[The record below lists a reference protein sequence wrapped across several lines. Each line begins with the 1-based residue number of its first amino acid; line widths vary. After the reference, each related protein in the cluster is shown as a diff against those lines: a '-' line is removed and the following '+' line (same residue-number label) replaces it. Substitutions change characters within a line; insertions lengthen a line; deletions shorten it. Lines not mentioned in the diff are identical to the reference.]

1 MNMNFGKKISLSQK
15 IGTEGETEVKL
26 WLSKSCHI
34 TANKLENDF
43 GIDFVGQWHGDV
55 ADKPNTWWVSPQP
68 ISIAV
73 RATTNEKGKIRIDK
87 ADAKVLLDNP
97 CIFLV
102 IPHFEIEPHKI
113 YAKFIDR
120 QFIDELNLFIDGNK
134 KQKTISIKNCLSD
147 IEDINKQI
155 SLLLSPAYAKKIE
168 MHKIKIGLLK
178 ISSTGQITINH
189 RDGDSYA
196 FIETDNFNEFFS
208 ETDAKLRHD
217 AIWGGL
223 KYHKKYM
230 SKFNS
235 SRKFKRQFVDY
246 LHSLPVTKAILLGN
260 DEMYKERGTFT
271 CSINS
276 SLGKASCQFQLRVSE
291 GWVGLWH
298 PAGFSIKASESKELA
313 DGTNVHD
320 IESYL
325 DKNITIADIAEHKPL
340 WDFLLLCRDEDAE
353 LIWGNDL
360 KIPIRILPD
369 FYNTGVSLFLYE
381 QMKKIKENLFPSS
394 TMLSNITDEDLRAFS
409 LLHVLEKSN
418 GIGEFEFNLSQE
430 SVTKI
435 PVNNISL
442 PLCCNVF
449 GHGIICWQ
457 KRKGFLLQNQDQFY
471 VGVHLTSFH
480 GYNLEIREEPFKES
494 IFPFIVI
501 AKKWPAVIISEDGH
515 SKLQTITIPDEIC
528 MKFAPK
534 SI

>member
-15 IGTEGETEVKL
+15 IGIEGETEVKL

-43 GIDFVGQWHGDV
+43 GIDFIGQWHGNA
-55 ADKPNTWWVSPQP
+55 ADKPNTWWVSPRP

-102 IPHFEIEPHKI
+102 MPHFKIEPHRI
-113 YAKFIDR
+113 YAKFIDI

-147 IEDINKQI
+147 IQDINKQI

-196 FIETDNFNEFFS
+196 FIETENFNELFS
-208 ETDAKLRHD
+208 ETDTKLRHD

-260 DEMYKERGTFT
+260 DEKYFNHVVAFVGNCEIKTKAKLPP
-271 CSINS
+271 
-276 SLGKASCQFQLRVSE
+276 SLVIGGIGVVSY
-291 GWVGLWH
+291 
-298 PAGFSIKASESKELA
+298 IKTHKELFF
-313 DGTNVHD
+313 DTETV
-320 IESYL
+320 ERL
-325 DKNITIADIAEHKPL
+325 
-340 WDFLLLCRDEDAE
+340 
-353 LIWGNDL
+353 
-360 KIPIRILPD
+360 
-369 FYNTGVSLFLYE
+369 VSL
-381 QMKKIKENLFPSS
+381 INDSRIEN
-394 TMLSNITDEDLRAFS
+394 N
-409 LLHVLEKSN
+409 
-418 GIGEFEFNLSQE
+418 
-430 SVTKI
+430 
-435 PVNNISL
+435 
-442 PLCCNVF
+442 
-449 GHGIICWQ
+449 WQ
-457 KRKGFLLQNQDQFY
+457 NRKAHINY
-471 VGVHLTSFH
+471 
-480 GYNLEIREEPFKES
+480 
-494 IFPFIVI
+494 
-501 AKKWPAVIISEDGH
+501 A
-515 SKLQTITIPDEIC
+515 
-528 MKFAPK
+528 K
-534 SI
+534 SIVKSKKNNNSIPNCPACGAVMAKRQAKRGNNKGNFFWGCTNYPKCREIINLNINE